1 MNVYIVQNENKFG
14 PYSWI
19 EIYVGLKKG
28 EWAYADTIRLEESGE
43 ILSIE
48 DSGLWNEGSDVGPFT
63 WEEILFLRNEGYLEG
78 LVQAKIEGEEDYST
92 LESLIAERPQLTSG
106 FPIPNTR
113 SKRSW
118 LVPASLALAAL
129 ALIAG
134 LVGAYLGTRL
144 SPDSIRAVEAVAVP
158 TIKNAPADTATG
170 VNPTTAESAPPRSE
184 GEKSPE
190 PVEKAPVAAVP
201 ARFPIENQSSP
212 AAQPAPET
220 ISPTIPQSIA
230 QVSTPA
236 PSPSP
241 KAALSTDKKE
251 PSSTPAPKLVEVKPT
266 PAPTPA
272 GKIIANF
279 FTIRSIKYHKR
290 EPRDGIGVWRFEE
303 AKNKRNVPD
312 EFQECLEV
320 GVTVAENFRSDQSLA
335 VAHFFDADDKLAF
348 TQKTP
353 SKVGK
358 KSDRS
363 HFAMP
368 VLFKGGETERLFFE
382 VPESL
387 RAQKWKAV
395 VVFGDKHEAKSIT
408 YPATTSDFR
417 LAYPE
422 KELVE
427 DRTAKR
433 IARKPAM
440 DPLIEH
446 VVKTKNPKQPQITL
460 FLRPPAGVSDAS
472 DVKGV
477 MALCVLSPSVEA
489 LKRELQKEEMDGDY
503 RGLLGFANKHKLAIV
518 AWGSRGFW
526 DVGRNYDELAKE
538 RAKEIDKNFDIVADA
553 WERGVKELCE
563 KFGLPDR
570 NFLIWGQSGSA
581 QWAKRLCLR
590 KPDYFLA
597 IHIHVPSSFDRPTPE
612 ARKVLWCVT
621 TGELETGYERSKR
634 FVSDCQKLG
643 YPIVY
648 KAIPGLGHA
657 GHPDTSALGF
667 KFFEF
672 ALTQRKLREAFDE
685 QEKSRMTSLIQ
696 EQPEQIPPWPDIFQN
711 PAFYADVVNQEMFP
725 AEQKEMIPEG
735 FRISLP
741 NEDIAKI
748 WGKSK

>member
-1 MNVYIVQNENKFG
+1 MNVYVVQNENELG

-28 EWAYADTIRLEESGE
+28 EWTYTDTIRIDESEE

-48 DSGLWNEGSDVGPFT
+48 DSGFWNEGSDVGPFT
-63 WEEILFLRNEGYLEG
+63 WEEILFLRNEGCLSG
-78 LVQAKIEGEEDYST
+78 LVQAKIEGEGDYST
-92 LESLIAERPQLTSG
+92 LESLIAERPELTSDY
-106 FPIPNTR
+106 PSHDTQL
-113 SKRSW
+113 KRAW
-118 LVPASLALAAL
+118 LVPACLALAAL
-129 ALIAG
+129 AIVAG
-134 LVGAYLGTRL
+134 LVGAYFGTKL
-144 SPDSIRAVEAVAVP
+144 SPESKRAVETVA
-158 TIKNAPADTATG
+158 APAIEISPLETG
-170 VNPTTAESAPPRSE
+170 TVAIPGKGESTLAHSAE
-184 GEKSPE
+184 EKSQ
-190 PVEKAPVAAVP
+190 PVEKAAVAAVP
-201 ARFPIENQSSP
+201 TPIPVESPSSP
-212 AAQPAPET
+212 APQPAPE
-220 ISPTIPQSIA
+220 SVPPTPIQSIA
-230 QVSTPA
+230 QVSPSEPNPSLKSA
-236 PSPSP
+236 PSTEKQEPSP
-241 KAALSTDKKE
+241 
-251 PSSTPAPKLVEVKPT
+251 TPAPKLAEAKPT
-266 PAPTPA
+266 STPT
-272 GKIIANF
+272 GKVIANF
-279 FTIRSIKYHKR
+279 FTIRSIKYLKR
-290 EPRDGIGVWRFEE
+290 EPRDGFGVWSFEE
-303 AKNKRNVPD
+303 IKNKLKPD

-320 GVTVAENFRSDQSLA
+320 GVSVAENLRSDQTLA
-335 VAHFFDADDKLAF
+335 VAHFFDADDKLVF
-348 TQKTP
+348 THKTP
-353 SKVGK
+353 SKAGK

-368 VLFKGGETERLFFE
+368 VLFRSQETERLFFE
-382 VPESL
+382 VPESI
-387 RAQKWKAV
+387 RDQKWKAV

-417 LAYPE
+417 LVYPE
-422 KELVE
+422 KKLVD
-427 DRTAKR
+427 DRTTKQ
-433 IARKPAM
+433 IARKSAM
-440 DPLIEH
+440 DPLIEQ

-460 FLRPPAGVSDAS
+460 FLRPPAGVSDAGE
-472 DVKGV
+472 VEGV

-526 DVGRNYDELAKE
+526 DVGRNTDELAKE

-553 WERGVKELCE
+553 WERGVKEFCE
-563 KFGLPDR
+563 KYGLPDR

-634 FVSDCQKLG
+634 FVADCQKLG

-657 GHPDTSALGF
+657 GHPDTAALGF

-672 ALTQRKLREAFDE
+672 ALTQRKLREEFDE
-685 QEKSRMTSLIQ
+685 QEKSRMTVSIQ
-696 EQPEQIPPWPDIFQN
+696 EQTEQVPPWPDIFQH

-725 AEQKEMIPEG
+725 ADQKEMIPRE

-741 NEDIAKI
+741 NEEIAKI